1 MTIKGQIACIRK
13 RDGDSPWD
21 RISHVG
27 GVNPD
32 GTRWKMTQERAVYLM
47 EEGWEFYVAVS
58 GKAAWCEVAISR
70 QGHKYIKTA
79 ADGEL
84 PETLLNLPECP

>member
-1 MTIKGQIACIRK
+1 MAIKAQIDCIRK
-13 RDGDSPWD
+13 RDGDSAWD

-47 EEGWEFYVAVS
+47 EEGWDFYVAVS
-58 GKAAWCEVAISR
+58 GHAAWCEVAISR

-79 ADGEL
+79 ADDEL
-84 PETLLNLPECP
+84 PRTLLNLPECP